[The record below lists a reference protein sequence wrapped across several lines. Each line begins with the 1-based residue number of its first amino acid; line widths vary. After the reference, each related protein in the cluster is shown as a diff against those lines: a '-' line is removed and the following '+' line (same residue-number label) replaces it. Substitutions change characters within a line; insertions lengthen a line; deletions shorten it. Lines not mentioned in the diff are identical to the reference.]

1 MKSMLGW
8 RIARLSMMTV
18 SPMALAALATPAA
31 AQAQIKKFDIPAQS
45 LSSAIL
51 EFSRQS
57 DVMIVV
63 SPELTKGKQSQAVK
77 GTMPVNEAIE
87 ELLKATPLR
96 AVPNPA
102 GGYRIAMAGNAAR
115 AGDDSVASALDG
127 AEGNSPAPGDQGA
140 DIVVTAQKFSQ
151 RVQDVPM
158 AVSVISGS
166 ALTASHADTL
176 QDVVNKVPGLQL
188 ISSGPATNLLVIRGI
203 STGGGINSSV
213 ATYVN
218 EVPYTSVG
226 PFANSNNLAPNFDT
240 YDLSRIEVL
249 RGPQGTLY
257 GANALGG
264 LLKYV
269 TNAPDPS
276 RFSASGLVGLSSV
289 DHSGQTGWEAHGMV
303 NVPLGSTAALRV
315 VAHEN
320 YFPGVIDDPS
330 RGIRDI
336 DHVRRYGIRAALLWQ
351 VTPELSINLSANYQH
366 LVSGDTNTVDLVG
379 TTLQPL
385 YGTFIHQRAL
395 AQTQRV
401 NNQIYN
407 AVVTWDL
414 GFASLLSSSSYTK
427 ADPLT
432 ISDVTA
438 SYGPVLKNAFG
449 GNLGAAIT
457 TSLPVHSWIQ
467 ELRLSSPK
475 GQSLE
480 WMAGFYFVDQS
491 AVELQRIR
499 AVNLSTHQIDD
510 SLTPK
515 ISDYHITPTYR
526 EYAGFGNLT
535 YHVTP
540 AFEVSA
546 GGRYSTNKQTY
557 RQVTSGALAGTSAF
571 TTKSNQNVST
581 YSANAKYRLN
591 PGLMIYGRIATGFV
605 PGGPNDILP
614 GSTVPDTFRSSSTT
628 NYELGIKGSALDGRL
643 NYDLDVFQVKWKDIQ
658 LFAVVNGL
666 FAITNGGRASS
677 RGIEGGLSLVPVKGL
692 TLSLNGAYT
701 DAHLTED
708 TPASSGGHDG
718 DRLPLSPHIAGTI
731 GADYEQPLAA
741 GVTGF
746 GGVEWHYTGNRLSVF
761 SASVP
766 RATLPSYSLV
776 DLRAGLRFKDYTF
789 NFYIKNIG
797 DVRAISQAVPQRRDG
812 ITGLQA
818 SILTPRTIGVTLGAK
833 F

>member
-1 MKSMLGW
+1 MLGW

-18 SPMALAALATPAA
+18 SPIALVALATPAA
-31 AQAQIKKFDIPAQS
+31 AQAQVKQFDIPAQS

-63 SPELTKGKQSQAVK
+63 SPELAKGKRSQAVK

-102 GGYRIAMAGNAAR
+102 GGYRIAMAGNVAR
-115 AGDDSVASALDG
+115 AGDDPVASTLDG
-127 AEGNSPAPGDQGA
+127 AGSNSPEPSEKSA
-140 DIVVTAQKFSQ
+140 DIVVTAQKYTQ

-188 ISSGPATNLLVIRGI
+188 ISSGPASNMLVIRGI
-203 STGGGINSSV
+203 SMGGGINSSV
-213 ATYVN
+213 ATYVD

-226 PFANSNNLAPNFDT
+226 PFAYSNNLAPNFDT

-269 TNAPDPS
+269 TSAPDPS
-276 RFSASGLVGLSSV
+276 RLSASGLTGLSSV

-303 NVPLGSTAALRV
+303 NVPLSSTAALRV
-315 VAHEN
+315 VAHES
-320 YFPGVIDDPS
+320 YFPGFTDDPS
-330 RGIRDI
+330 RGVKDI
-336 DHVRRYGIRAALLWQ
+336 DDVRRYAVRAALLWH
-351 VTPELSINLSANYQH
+351 VTPDLSINLSANYQH
-366 LVSGDTNTVDLVG
+366 LVAGDTNTVDLVG
-379 TTLQPL
+379 GTLQPL

-407 AVVTWDL
+407 ATINWNL

-427 ADPLT
+427 ADPFT
-432 ISDVTA
+432 ISDLTV
-438 SYGPVLKNAFG
+438 SYGPVLKSRFG
-449 GNLGAAIT
+449 RNLGAAIT
-457 TSLPVHSWIQ
+457 TSEPVHSWIQ

-480 WMAGFYFVDQS
+480 WMAGFYFVDQ
-491 AVELQRIR
+491 AADELQRLR
-499 AVNLSTHQIDD
+499 AVNLDTHQIDD
-510 SLTPK
+510 SLTPVLG
-515 ISDYHITPTYR
+515 DYYITPTYR

-535 YHVTP
+535 YHLTP

-557 RQVTSGALAGTSAF
+557 RQVTSGVLSGTSSF
-571 TTKSNQNVST
+571 TTKSDQNVFT
-581 YSANAKYRLN
+581 YSADAKYRFN
-591 PGLMIYGRIATGFV
+591 PQLMAYGRIATGFV

-628 NYELGIKGSALDGRL
+628 NYELGIKGSALDGHL
-643 NYDLDVFQVKWKDIQ
+643 TYDLDVFDVEWKDIQ
-658 LFAVVNGL
+658 LFATVNGL
-666 FAITNGGRASS
+666 FAITNGGRARS

-701 DAHLTED
+701 DARLTQD

-718 DRLPLSPHIAGTI
+718 DRLPLSPHFAGTL
-731 GADYEQPLAA
+731 GADYEQPLAS

-746 GGVEWHYTGNRLSVF
+746 GGVEWHYTSSRLSVF
-761 SASVP
+761 SPSVP

-797 DVRAISQAVPQRRDG
+797 DVRAISQASPQRREG
-812 ITGLQA
+812 IVGLQA